1 MTGLEIWLLAI
12 GLAMDCFAVSIASGI
27 ILKRIQWRPMLVMA
41 LAFGLFQALMPFIG
55 WMFAKTFSHLIES
68 VDHWIA
74 FAILAFLGGRMILES
89 FKNEDCRQTFNPTSP
104 KVVFTMAIATSIDA
118 LAIGI
123 SFALLGINNYTEI
136 LSPILII
143 GFVSFV
149 MSLIGLYF
157 GIKCGC
163 GCARKLKAELW
174 GGIILVAIGLTSILT
189 ITSIG
194 SSNKKTEKRMK
205 TKKSFLWLAFLILA
219 TIWILARRNQKAE
232 FNTASGFVFGTV
244 YKIAYQHDADLKPE
258 IEAELKRFDQSLSPF
273 NDSSVISRVN
283 RNEELVTDS
292 FFQTCF
298 NRSMEI
304 SRETKG
310 AFDITIAPLAN
321 AWGFGFKKGAF
332 PDSLMIDS
340 LLQITGYEKVKLE
353 NGKVVKQDPRIMLS
367 CSAVAK
373 GYSVDVIARL
383 LDRKGIKNY
392 MVDIGGEVVVKG
404 KNATGDLWRIGIN
417 KPYDDSLA
425 VKQDIQVVLNLT
437 DLGMA
442 TSGNYRNYYY
452 KDGKK
457 YAHTID
463 PRTGYPVQH
472 SILSSTVIA
481 EDCMTADA
489 LATSFMVM
497 GLEEAEKFCKAN
509 PMIDAYFIYSGENGE
524 FKTYYTDGM
533 KRYMPDAK

>member
-1 MTGLEIWLLAI
+1 
-12 GLAMDCFAVSIASGI
+12 
-27 ILKRIQWRPMLVMA
+27 
-41 LAFGLFQALMPFIG
+41 
-55 WMFAKTFSHLIES
+55 
-68 VDHWIA
+68 
-74 FAILAFLGGRMILES
+74 
-89 FKNEDCRQTFNPTSP
+89 
-104 KVVFTMAIATSIDA
+104 
-118 LAIGI
+118 
-123 SFALLGINNYTEI
+123 
-136 LSPILII
+136 
-143 GFVSFV
+143 
-149 MSLIGLYF
+149 
-157 GIKCGC
+157 
-163 GCARKLKAELW
+163 
-174 GGIILVAIGLTSILT
+174 
-189 ITSIG
+189 
-194 SSNKKTEKRMK
+194 MK

-273 NDSSVISRVN
+273 NDSSVISRIN

-353 NGKVVKQDPRIMLS
+353 NGKVVKQDPHIMLS

-497 GLEEAEKFCKAN
+497 GL
-509 PMIDAYFIYSGENGE
+509 
-524 FKTYYTDGM
+524 
-533 KRYMPDAK
+533 

>member
-1 MTGLEIWLLAI
+1 
-12 GLAMDCFAVSIASGI
+12 
-27 ILKRIQWRPMLVMA
+27 
-41 LAFGLFQALMPFIG
+41 
-55 WMFAKTFSHLIES
+55 
-68 VDHWIA
+68 
-74 FAILAFLGGRMILES
+74 
-89 FKNEDCRQTFNPTSP
+89 
-104 KVVFTMAIATSIDA
+104 
-118 LAIGI
+118 
-123 SFALLGINNYTEI
+123 
-136 LSPILII
+136 
-143 GFVSFV
+143 
-149 MSLIGLYF
+149 
-157 GIKCGC
+157 
-163 GCARKLKAELW
+163 
-174 GGIILVAIGLTSILT
+174 
-189 ITSIG
+189 
-194 SSNKKTEKRMK
+194 MK

-310 AFDITIAPLAN
+310 AFDITIAPHAN
-321 AWGFGFKKGAF
+321 AWGFGFKKGNF
-332 PDSLMIDS
+332 PDSAMIDS
-340 LLQITGYEKVKLE
+340 LLEMTGYEKVKLSDE
-353 NGKVVKQDPRIMLS
+353 GKVVKTDPRIMLS

-373 GYSVDVIARL
+373 GYAVDVIAQL
-383 LDRKGIKNY
+383 LKKKGIRNF
-392 MVDIGGEVVVKG
+392 MVDIGGEVVVHG
-404 KNATGDLWRIGIN
+404 QNPQNGLWRIGLN
-417 KPYDDSLA
+417 KPIDDSLA
-425 VKQDIQVVLNLT
+425 VNQELQAVLQVT

-472 SILSSTVIA
+472 SILSATVIA
-481 EDCMTADA
+481 KDCMSADA
-489 LATSFMVM
+489 YATAFMVM
-497 GLEEAEKFCKAN
+497 GLEEAERVADAH
-509 PMIDAYFIYSGENGE
+509 PDIDACFIY
-524 FKTYYTDGM
+524 TDEEGKLQTFLTKGM
-533 KRYMPDAK
+533 EKYMK

>member
-1 MTGLEIWLLAI
+1 
-12 GLAMDCFAVSIASGI
+12 
-27 ILKRIQWRPMLVMA
+27 
-41 LAFGLFQALMPFIG
+41 
-55 WMFAKTFSHLIES
+55 
-68 VDHWIA
+68 
-74 FAILAFLGGRMILES
+74 
-89 FKNEDCRQTFNPTSP
+89 
-104 KVVFTMAIATSIDA
+104 
-118 LAIGI
+118 
-123 SFALLGINNYTEI
+123 
-136 LSPILII
+136 
-143 GFVSFV
+143 
-149 MSLIGLYF
+149 
-157 GIKCGC
+157 
-163 GCARKLKAELW
+163 
-174 GGIILVAIGLTSILT
+174 
-189 ITSIG
+189 
-194 SSNKKTEKRMK
+194 MK

-273 NDSSVISRVN
+273 NDSSIISRVN

-298 NRSMEI
+298 NRSIEI

-353 NGKVVKQDPRIMLS
+353 NGKVVKQDPSVMLS

-497 GLEEAEKFCKAN
+497 ELEEAEKFCKAN

-533 KRYMPDAK
+533 KKYIAQ

>member
-1 MTGLEIWLLAI
+1 
-12 GLAMDCFAVSIASGI
+12 
-27 ILKRIQWRPMLVMA
+27 
-41 LAFGLFQALMPFIG
+41 
-55 WMFAKTFSHLIES
+55 
-68 VDHWIA
+68 
-74 FAILAFLGGRMILES
+74 
-89 FKNEDCRQTFNPTSP
+89 
-104 KVVFTMAIATSIDA
+104 
-118 LAIGI
+118 
-123 SFALLGINNYTEI
+123 
-136 LSPILII
+136 
-143 GFVSFV
+143 
-149 MSLIGLYF
+149 
-157 GIKCGC
+157 
-163 GCARKLKAELW
+163 
-174 GGIILVAIGLTSILT
+174 
-189 ITSIG
+189 
-194 SSNKKTEKRMK
+194 MK

-273 NDSSVISRVN
+273 NDSSVISRIN

-353 NGKVVKQDPRIMLS
+353 NGKVVKQDPHIMLS

-509 PMIDAYFIYSGENGE
+509 PMIDAYFCLL
-524 FKTYYTDGM
+524 YTSPSPRD
-533 KRYMPDAK
+533 